1 MMDAVSL
8 VMSLANVVPAV
19 LQWLGHENAAG
30 NAAQILSTVR
40 DITGE
45 KHDEAAIKM
54 LRNNPTMVQALTA
67 ALYRH
72 QEALMEM
79 ETRAT
84 ISRENNAAAVNQTM
98 QVESSAL
105 HWPTYSW
112 RPFIG
117 FCFGATAI
125 CSSLTVAMCYLGVM
139 FFQADSQ
146 ILSVLPGMI
155 GAEAGIMATMSPVL
169 GIASWFRGKMQINQ
183 EMAGHR

>member
-1 MMDAVSL
+1 MDAVSL
-8 VMSLANVVPAV
+8 VMSLANVAPSV
-19 LQWLGHENAAG
+19 LRWLGHENATG
-30 NAAQILSTVR
+30 RAAQILSTVR

-45 KHDEAAIKM
+45 KYDDAAVKV
-54 LRNNPTMVQALTA
+54 LRNNPAMVQALTE

-72 QEALMEM
+72 QEILTEM
-79 ETRAT
+79 DTRETLA
-84 ISRENNAAAVNQTM
+84 RENNAAAVNQTM
-98 QVESSAL
+98 QAESRAA
-105 HWPTYSW
+105 HWPGYSW

-169 GIASWFRGKMQINQ
+169 GIASWFRGKMQVNQ
-183 EMAGHR
+183 EVAAHR

>member
-1 MMDAVSL
+1 MNAVNL
-8 VMSLANVVPAV
+8 VMSLANVVPSV

-30 NAAQILSTVR
+30 HAAQILSTVR

-45 KHDEAAIKM
+45 KNDDAAVKTLM
-54 LRNNPTMVQALTA
+54 KNPLMIQALTT

-72 QEALMEM
+72 QEALMAM

-84 ISRENNAAAVNQTM
+84 IARENNAAAVNQTM
-98 QVESSAL
+98 QVESSAT

-139 FFQADSQ
+139 FFQVDSQ

-169 GIASWFRGKMQINQ
+169 GIASWFRGKMQVNQ